1 MINIHSL
8 VTRRLYFDKICA
20 QKKEESRKRASPI
33 ICLLPMVPCAS
44 SPVTRVSFAFRPRLC
59 AKKVAPEQGA
69 ASKNC
74 HMLMK
79 LRKFPNFDEHSPF
92 RSLCLKVIQ
101 VIFSFHLI
109 TSGII
114 KC

>member
-8 VTRRLYFDKICA
+8 GTRRLYFDKISA
-20 QKKEESRKRASPI
+20 QKREGSRKRASPI
-33 ICLLPMVPCAS
+33 ICILPMAPCAS
-44 SPVTRVSFAFRPRLC
+44 SSVTRMSLAFRPRLC
-59 AKKVAPEQGA
+59 AKKEVPEQGGV
-69 ASKNC
+69 SKNC
-74 HMLMK
+74 HLMK
-79 LRKFPNFDEHSPF
+79 LRIFQNFEEHSLF